1 MPDFQEL
8 KIKIVA
14 EDNATDKVK
23 EIVKD
28 IKKSIST
35 ITNLDFSSLQKN
47 LEKSLDSK
55 SIDRIAK
62 DISEKLKSAF
72 DLNDIISN
80 LKKDLKEVSNELNDT
95 KISVINKNNSST
107 AKSKANYSTQVNNDL
122 GYLMQRKIGKPKT
135 LNEPIVI
142 ETDGTQDIVENVRT
156 IVEYYQKI
164 ENGIKVI
171 TRVEKSIN
179 EDTNKVFNVEVKD
192 VTELYDK
199 ITKVSNQLPDF
210 VNDGSFEKVKT
221 KVKELGNE
229 LQTIEE
235 KFQKIEGTT
244 KTTLTV
250 VNGKIQETVKEAVK
264 AKEEVKAP
272 NYKDFDRKDLQ
283 AKTSKT
289 KYLEDGEVEKTETYE
304 EILNGIKTKWTV
316 INGKIRDVTKTTVD
330 LEKKTKKSQGALSHL
345 LQNIK
350 KIILYRLIRKAMAD
364 VAKALKEA
372 VTNLALFDSTFNDTM
387 SKIVTSSEK
396 IKASIALL
404 FQPIIDS
411 VEPLITSLSVIFENF
426 ANSISKAYASSRG
439 LTTYTKLNAKYTKD
453 YADSLNEAN
462 KTLSFDKFESLKAAQ
477 DSVYETASIND
488 EVQESPVVEA
498 ITSLKPVIDNL
509 INIVT
514 RIINTLGPIL
524 GAIIDVATEVI
535 NSFMPIVEIVLDS
548 ILSLLETIDFDNIA
562 KVLISLVDVVADI
575 LEILFDILPLKEVL
589 IIIGDLLNLIFI
601 LLKPNLAYLKMG
613 VETIKKIY
621 DTTLKPLY
629 DLYDKFYGLMHKLY
643 DIINKFFDNI
653 FTETIDASGNLMR
666 KIFGFANGGVVAS
679 GNIIRT
685 NEFGTPEWIG
695 KMGSNTAVVNDTQMS
710 DVMYNAVYS
719 AIRDGIGNNGNNI
732 TIDFSGLNNNVIA
745 RELAKPIANQF
756 ARQNIKVSGA

>member
-55 SIDRIAK
+55 SIDKIAK

-229 LQTIEE
+229 LQIIEE

-264 AKEEVKAP
+264 AKEEVKMP
-272 NYKDFDRKDLQ
+272 NFDRKDLQ

-330 LEKKTKKSQGALSHL
+330 LGKKTKKSQGALSHL

-372 VTNLALFDSTFNDTM
+372 ITNLALFDSSFNDTM

-396 IKASIALL
+396 MKASIALL

-411 VEPLITSLSVIFENF
+411 VEPLITSLSEIFENF

-477 DSVYETASIND
+477 DSIYETASIND

-524 GAIIDVATEVI
+524 GTIIDVATEVI
-535 NSFMPIVEIVLDS
+535 NSLMPIVEIVLDS
-548 ILSLLETIDFDNIA
+548 ILSLLETINFDNIA
-562 KVLISLVDVVADI
+562 KVLITLVDVVADI
-575 LEILFDILPLKEVL
+575 LEILFDVLPLKEVL
-589 IIIGDLLNLIFI
+589 MTIGDLLNFVFI
-601 LLKPNLAYLKMG
+601 LLKPVLANLKMS
-613 VETIKKIY
+613 VEMTKMMYNTIFKPIY
-621 DTTLKPLY
+621 DLF
-629 DLYDKFYGLMHKLY
+629 DKFYGLTHKFYEL
-643 DIINKFFDNI
+643 INKFFDNI
-653 FTETIDASGNLMR
+653 FTKTIDASGNLMR

-719 AIRDGIGNNGNNI
+719 AIRDGIGNNGSNI

>member
-14 EDNATDKVK
+14 EDNATAKVK

-264 AKEEVKAP
+264 AKEEVKMP
-272 NYKDFDRKDLQ
+272 NFDRKDLQ

-330 LEKKTKKSQGALSHL
+330 LEKKTKKSQGVVSHL

-411 VEPLITSLSVIFENF
+411 VEPLITSLSGIFENF

-477 DSVYETASIND
+477 DSIYETASIND
-488 EVQESPVVEA
+488 EVKESPVVEA

-524 GAIIDVATEVI
+524 GAIINVATEVI
-535 NSFMPIVEIVLDS
+535 NSLMPIVEIVLDS
-548 ILSLLETIDFDNIA
+548 ILSLLETINFDNIA
-562 KVLISLVDVVADI
+562 KVLITLVDVVADI
-575 LEILFDILPLKEVL
+575 LEILFDVLPLKEVL
-589 IIIGDLLNLIFI
+589 MTIGDLLNFVFI
-601 LLKPNLAYLKMG
+601 LLKPVLANLKMS
-613 VETIKKIY
+613 VEMTKMMYNTIFKPIY
-621 DTTLKPLY
+621 DLF
-629 DLYDKFYGLMHKLY
+629 DKFYGLTHKFYEL
-643 DIINKFFDNI
+643 INKFFDNI
-653 FTETIDASGNLMR
+653 FTKTIDASGNLMR